1 MGYFGPLGIPW
12 TCTLGDDPTIKTIC
26 RIKKTGKTYPII
38 PTDRWSKPE
47 IICRLKTG
55 GGMDQNKKKSKQ
67 MCQQMPWGHES
78 MNHEP
83 DWKKRSQPWDPAL
96 SSQSPHETIDIFPS
110 MDSIGLFIPL
120 TKWSGFYFPRVFL
133 AFSAQLFQQHRAL

>member
-47 IICRLKTG
+47 IISAGWRLGWDGPKQKKIQTDVSTNAMRPWINEPWTG
-55 GGMDQNKKKSKQ
+55 LKEKVSTLGPCIIKPKP
-67 MCQQMPWGHES
+67 PW
-78 MNHEP
+78 
-83 DWKKRSQPWDPAL
+83 
-96 SSQSPHETIDIFPS
+96 TIDIFPS